1 MSAHI
6 TAPTQQLSEW
16 LSNFGNALLALQI
29 KARMEG
35 ISTPVYDLSEVHH
48 LT

>member
-6 TAPTQQLSEW
+6 TAPTQQVSES
-16 LSNFGNALLALQI
+16 LSNFGKALQALQI
-29 KARMEG
+29 KARLEG

-48 LT
+48 LS